1 MAAARTAFSSQR
13 LVLAARG
20 LPLLV
25 RTGSMRQVVQ
35 TLRRE
40 FSFTHLFSH
49 EETGSG
55 WSTTRQTREANAEAE
70 AIQHKHGSRKSG
82 LPPSATRARRSLA
95 APDGQG
101 QLFQSGIECSTLSRS
116 T

>member
-55 WSTTRQTREANAEAE
+55 WSTTRQTREAYAE